1 MATSPLS
8 PDEFRA
14 AAEVYRELGPEYGDA
29 IAESFTEKINREIEA
44 RVAAQLS
51 RAPRPPRPAAR
62 YIHSLPVTR
71 LSVGALLVTRF

>member
-14 AAEVYRELGPEYGDA
+14 AAEVYRELGPEYSDA

-44 RVAAQLS
+44 RAAQFS
-51 RAPRPPRPAAR
+51 RAPHRPRPG
-62 YIHSLPVTR
+62 IHIVSGR
-71 LSVGALLVTRF
+71 LGSALEPS